1 MRLATSEIET
11 ITKRYIDQSSLSC
24 LLQRTFERKLAGL
37 ALLHPLE
44 VLAVIEELKSIWI
57 DQVAA
62 DFLQLLDE
70 HKDQLLDIDNDARL
84 ELCNQLALDFEDGE
98 HYLELI
104 DRMNSTWD
112 DHEPVLVNED
122 GTITFRD
129 YSIPSI
135 VEGLLKRIRDQE
147 GLRAGLPDL
156 CQFSLEALSR

>member
-1 MRLATSEIET
+1 MLKTTDIET
-11 ITKRYIDQSSLSC
+11 ITKRYIDQASLSC
-24 LLQRTFERKLAGL
+24 LLQRTFERKLAGW

-44 VLAVIEELKSIWI
+44 VLRVLPELQSIWI
-57 DQVAA
+57 D
-62 DFLQLLDE
+62 DITPGFLQLLDDR
-70 HKDQLLDIDNDARL
+70 KGDLGLLDNDARL
-84 ELCNQLALDFEDGE
+84 ELCNQLALDYEGGE

-112 DHEPVLVNED
+112 DHESVIVNED

-135 VEGLLKRIRDQE
+135 VDGLLKRIKDQVHLRD
-147 GLRAGLPDL
+147 GLPDL